1 MWNDNLSSLFID
13 RQHNKGFI
21 LRYKMGKV
29 EKKMD
34 FKKLNDSRYCL
45 PANPGTYQWFS
56 KFIHDYIPVIWDGQ
70 HWHINGSV
78 VDKETVRY
86 WR

>member
-1 MWNDNLSSLFID
+1 MN
-13 RQHNKGFI
+13 
-21 LRYKMGKV
+21 
-29 EKKMD
+29 
-34 FKKLNDSRYCL
+34 FKLLNDSRYCL

-56 KFIHDYIPVIWDGQ
+56 KFIHDYIPVIWDGE
-70 HWHINGSV
+70 HWHINGAV